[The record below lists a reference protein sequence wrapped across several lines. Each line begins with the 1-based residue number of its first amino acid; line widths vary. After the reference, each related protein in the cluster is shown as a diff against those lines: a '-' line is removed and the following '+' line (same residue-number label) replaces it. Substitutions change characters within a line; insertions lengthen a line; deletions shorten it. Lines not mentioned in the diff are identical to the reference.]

1 MELDKR
7 DAHHH
12 RQAYARSSTS
22 TSSSASS
29 TVTGTSSS
37 SSASSSTTP
46 VLPLRR
52 RRARRLRRPWHA
64 APAGGAMSREWPSR
78 HMDWPGSKVI
88 PHPTN
93 LRPSSSQTNPTASR
107 SHARRGSR
115 VVCGAGLS
123 GGVSWQALL
132 SGSPP
137 SAEAISSGAG
147 SSTDTEGPRDLH
159 EAWLNGGGV
168 WRAAT
173 SIDRR

>member
-64 APAGGAMSREWPSR
+64 APAGGAMSREWASR

-107 SHARRGSR
+107 SHARRVPSR
-115 VVCGAGLS
+115 ARGRVKWRRELASVV
-123 GGVSWQALL
+123 V
-132 SGSPP
+132 
-137 SAEAISSGAG
+137 G
-147 SSTDTEGPRDLH
+147 SSSVRQG
-159 EAWLNGGGV
+159 NQFG
-168 WRAAT
+168 
-173 SIDRR
+173 RRLFHRHRVSP